1 MNKISSLL
9 FLSIA
14 FAMQTSAQTKDNV
27 DWNVW
32 SVQKDSAYSI
42 FAKKALVRAE
52 PSVKGQ
58 LVDSLGAGAIVTV
71 EEQTTKFDMVRNIY
85 APWVKVNYKAA
96 GGQKSG
102 YIWLGSIAVK
112 NALYGNTNFI
122 YGIDRLEKDAE
133 RSDAE
138 YTYYKYLVQ
147 LKAITADTL
156 TDQKEWKLDGGEFS
170 SYMQMLLLGDTK
182 LQNLQ
187 NVVRISAG
195 GEACG
200 IPTNYYYYGWTGQ
213 KFLPLPGKYSVGDAG
228 VFYHSETLLFP
239 HEKGGQPNKIIKLS
253 EEEEVLEEATETK
266 KEKVRKSNTKEVYV
280 WNGAKAI
287 KQK

>member
-1 MNKISSLL
+1 MKGFSFFL
-9 FLSIA
+9 FFS
-14 FAMQTSAQTKDNV
+14 FAMSAAAQTKDNV

-58 LVDSLGAGAIVTV
+58 LVDSLTAGAIITV
-71 EEQTTKFDMVRNIY
+71 EEQTKNFDMVRNIY

-96 GGQKSG
+96 GGQRSG

-170 SYMQMLLLGDTK
+170 SYMQLLLLGDTK